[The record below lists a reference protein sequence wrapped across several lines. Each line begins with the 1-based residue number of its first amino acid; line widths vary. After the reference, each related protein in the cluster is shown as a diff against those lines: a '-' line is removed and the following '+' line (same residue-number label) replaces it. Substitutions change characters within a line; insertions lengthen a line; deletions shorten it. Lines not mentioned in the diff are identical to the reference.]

1 MLQNNFKLA
10 YRNIRKNGFY
20 SALNVFGLCAGI
32 LFALLIGAYVWGELQ
47 VNQQLRHA
55 ERQYF
60 LTSIWKNPNIG
71 MDITSAGPLGKR
83 LKETYPHLVANYYR
97 WDGIKSDVVKGD
109 KVFKESIQIG
119 DSTLIPMFGFELLH
133 GDRNN
138 ALKAP
143 YSVVITAERALKY
156 FGQTD
161 VLGQTLKVRNFT
173 GGNHEFLITGVL
185 GEIPENSVTN
195 LLGTE
200 SSSLFIS
207 FTTAQYF
214 FDRNV
219 NDWNNTIYPTYL
231 ELQPGVSAADLEKPI
246 QQLIQNEGA
255 DFEKENLRVLPIP
268 LTDYHLQ
275 KNKAL
280 VRRMLFALSSVG
292 IFILFMAI
300 FNFINLAIGRSGSRI
315 REIGV
320 RKALGGLKKQLA
332 LQFLSESLLLVLI
345 ATVLAFLAYPLAQT
359 PFEQIVGKS
368 LPALSTFPMFFAFL
382 PLALVLVVGLLAG
395 LYPALFLSSMRTV
408 ESLKGKPGTTN
419 QSLHLRK
426 YLVGFQFGVANLVII
441 ATLVVAAQVNYFFGE
456 NLGYNKEF
464 VVSAQVPRD
473 WSPEGLRKMLTVRDE
488 MAKLPGVQ
496 SASLSYEI
504 PNGINQGQPSVYR
517 AGTDSTTATV
527 CQEIT
532 ADENYLETYQI
543 PLLAGAYF
551 NPEVPNFGKVVLNER
566 SALALGFPDAASA
579 VGQTL
584 RIAGDPSPYTIKG
597 VLRDFHFGSMATS
610 IQPMVVFS
618 QQSRVLYRYLSFK
631 IEPKGMGEHMA
642 ALQKKWAE
650 LMPGSAFEYTFMDDT
665 LAKIYAMELQMKRSA
680 YAASAIALLIAL
692 LGVLGLVSLNLQRR
706 EKEMGVRKVLGA
718 SIPGIIGL
726 FLQEFLVILVLAGLV
741 ACPLAWYLLRGWLE
755 NYAYR
760 IEMSPWFFAA
770 SLAGLALVTALLI
783 SLQSVKAALA
793 NPVKALRSE

>member
-1 MLQNNFKLA
+1 MLQNHFKLA

-20 SALNVFGLCAGI
+20 SALNVFGLWAGI
-32 LFALLIGAYVWGELQ
+32 LFALLIGAHVWGELQ

-109 KVFKESIQIG
+109 KVFRENIQIG
-119 DSTLIPMFGFELLH
+119 DSTLIPMFGFELLY
-133 GDRNN
+133 GDPNN

-161 VLGQTLKVRNFT
+161 VLGQTLSVRNFT

-185 GEIPENSVTN
+185 GDIPENSVTN

-200 SSSLFIS
+200 SNSLFIS

-219 NDWNNTIYPTYL
+219 NDWNNIIYPTYL
-231 ELQPGVSAADLEKPI
+231 ELQPGVIAADLEKPI
-246 QQLIQNEGA
+246 QQLIQTEAA
-255 DFEKENLRVLPIP
+255 DFERENLRVLLVP

-280 VRRMLFALSSVG
+280 VKRMLFALSSVG

-300 FNFINLAIGRSGSRI
+300 FNFINLAIGRSASRI

-332 LQFLSESLLLVLI
+332 LQFLTESFLLVLI

-368 LPALSTFPMFFAFL
+368 LPALSTFPVFFAFL
-382 PLALVLVVGLLAG
+382 PLVLVLVVGLLAG

-408 ESLKGKPGTTN
+408 ESLKGKPGTAN

-473 WSPEGLRKMLTVRDE
+473 WTPEGLRKMLTVRDE
-488 MAKLPGVQ
+488 MAKLPGVR

-517 AGTDSTTATV
+517 ASTDSTTATV

-532 ADENYLETYQI
+532 ADENYLDTYQI
-543 PLLAGAYF
+543 PLLAGEYF
-551 NPEVPNFGKVVLNER
+551 NPEVRNFGKVVLNER

-579 VGQTL
+579 IGQTL
-584 RIAGDPSPYTIKG
+584 RVAGDETPYTIKG
-597 VLRDFHFGSMATS
+597 VLKDFHFGSMATP

-618 QQSRVLYRYLSFK
+618 QQSRILYRYLSFK
-631 IEPKGMGEHMA
+631 IEPDGMGEHMA
-642 ALQKKWAE
+642 ALQKKWSE

-680 YAASAIALLIAL
+680 YAASGIALLIAL

-706 EKEMGVRKVLGA
+706 EKEVGVRKVLGA
-718 SIPGIIGL
+718 SVPGIIGL
-726 FLQEFLVILVLAGLV
+726 FLREFLVILLLAGV
-741 ACPLAWYLLRGWLE
+741 AACPLAWYLLQGWLE

-770 SLAGLALVTALLI
+770 ALLGLALVTALLI
-783 SLQSVKAALA
+783 GLQSVKAALA
-793 NPVKALRSE
+793 NPVKTLRSE

>member
-1 MLQNNFKLA
+1 MLQNHLKLA

-20 SALNVFGLCAGI
+20 SALNVLGLWAGI
-32 LFALLIGAYVWGELQ
+32 LFSLLIGAHVWGELQ
-47 VNQQLRHA
+47 VNKQLRHA
-55 ERQYF
+55 DQQYF

-71 MDITSAGPLGKR
+71 MEITSAGPLGKR

-109 KVFKESIQIG
+109 KVFRESIQIG
-119 DSTLIPMFGFELLH
+119 DSTLLTMFGFELLH
-133 GDRNN
+133 GDPNS
-138 ALKAP
+138 ALKTP

-156 FGQTD
+156 FGKTD
-161 VLGQTLKVRNFT
+161 VLGQTLSVRNFT
-173 GGNHEFLITGVL
+173 GGNHEFQITGVL
-185 GEIPENSVTN
+185 GEIPENSVIN
-195 LLGTE
+195 LLGNE
-200 SSSLFIS
+200 SNSLFIS
-207 FTTAQYF
+207 FTTARYC

-219 NDWNNTIYPTYL
+219 NDWNNIIYPTYL
-231 ELQPGVSAADLEKPI
+231 ELQPGVGAADLEKPI
-246 QQLIQNEGA
+246 QQLIQSEGA
-255 DFEKENLRVLPIP
+255 DFEKENLTVRPIA
-268 LTDYHLQ
+268 LNDYHLQ

-280 VRRMLFALSSVG
+280 VKRMLFALSSVG

-345 ATVLAFLAYPLAQT
+345 ATVLAFLAYPLAQI

-368 LPALSTFPMFFAFL
+368 LPALSTFPMFFAFF

-408 ESLKGKPGTTN
+408 ESLKGKPGTAN

-488 MAKLPGVQ
+488 LAKLPGVS

-517 AGTDSTTATV
+517 AGTDSTTATI
-527 CQEIT
+527 CQQLT
-532 ADENYLETYQI
+532 ADENYLDTYQI
-543 PLLAGAYF
+543 PLLAGEYF
-551 NPEVPNFGKVVLNER
+551 NPEVRNFGKVVLNER

-584 RIAGDPSPYTIKG
+584 RISGDPTPYSIKG
-597 VLRDFHFGSMATS
+597 VLRDFHFGSMATP
-610 IQPMVVFS
+610 IQPMVVLS
-618 QQSRVLYRYLSFK
+618 QQNQVLYRYLSFK
-631 IEPKGMGEHMA
+631 LNSKGIAEQMA

-650 LMPGSAFEYTFMDDT
+650 LMPCSAFEYTFMDDT

-706 EKEMGVRKVLGA
+706 EKEVGVRKVLGA
-718 SIPGIIGL
+718 SVPGIIGL
-726 FLQEFLVILVLAGLV
+726 FLREFLIILLV
-741 ACPLAWYLLRGWLE
+741 AGIAACPIAWYLLRGWLE
-755 NYAYR
+755 NYAYH
-760 IEMSPWFFAA
+760 IELSPLVFAA
-770 SLAGLALVTALLI
+770 SLLGLALVTAILI
-783 SLQSVKAALA
+783 GLQSVKAAFA